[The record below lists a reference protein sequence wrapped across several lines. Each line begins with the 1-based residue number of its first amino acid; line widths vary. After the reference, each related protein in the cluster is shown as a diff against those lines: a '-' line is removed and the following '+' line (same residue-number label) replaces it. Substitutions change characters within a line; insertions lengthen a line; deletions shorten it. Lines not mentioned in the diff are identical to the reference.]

1 MMMPSSV
8 TSIQVRLGPIHL
20 GVSASF
26 GTPTIPS
33 ENPNYHIHPKRRI
46 TLLERSSVQLLT
58 PPRKKISW
66 TIHTLSIATV
76 MNWSLIIDHPTAAEW
91 STVVTHHW
99 CETEHEL
106 LLQQIIIM
114 HLKQYCWEHSF
125 LESGLIGKVDAKQ
138 RCVPDLKESG
148 LEKLERLMLTDP
160 SEDGLAAAVLYNHL
174 DHAGEKKIASER
186 DFNQHI
192 RMANAIL

>member
-1 MMMPSSV
+1 M
-8 TSIQVRLGPIHL
+8 
-20 GVSASF
+20 
-26 GTPTIPS
+26 
-33 ENPNYHIHPKRRI
+33 
-46 TLLERSSVQLLT
+46 
-58 PPRKKISW
+58 
-66 TIHTLSIATV
+66 
-76 MNWSLIIDHPTAAEW
+76 
-91 STVVTHHW
+91 
-99 CETEHEL
+99 
-106 LLQQIIIM
+106 
-114 HLKQYCWEHSF
+114 
-125 LESGLIGKVDAKQ
+125 ESGLIGKVDAKQ